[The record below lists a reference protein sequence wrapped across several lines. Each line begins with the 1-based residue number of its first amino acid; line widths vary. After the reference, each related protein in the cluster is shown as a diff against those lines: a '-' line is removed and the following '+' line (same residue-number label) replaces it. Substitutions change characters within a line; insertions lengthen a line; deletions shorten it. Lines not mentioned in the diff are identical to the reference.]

1 VPRDQVSRLIAAV
14 TALVVVVGIGL
25 QIHATATSTGG
36 FFSSKADRIANI
48 FCFFTILSNL
58 LLAATNAVLAVDPH
72 RRTPLFSGLRL
83 SGVLSMIVTGVV
95 FHLALRGLHDLRGT
109 AKAADL
115 LLHTVSPILAVLGW
129 LFVGPRGA
137 VSRRVIGLT
146 LIYPILWLIGTLI
159 RGAIVGFYPYPFLDA
174 TTHGY
179 LKVTVN
185 CVLVAALFLGL
196 AISAA
201 ALDRVLPAGHRAL
214 SGTSTWRGGR

>member
-1 VPRDQVSRLIAAV
+1 MRRDQVSRLVAGVAV
-14 TALVVVVGIGL
+14 LVVAVGIAL

-58 LLAATNAVLAVDPH
+58 LFAATNAVLVIDP
-72 RRTPLFSGLRL
+72 RRGSTVFSGLRL

-95 FHLALRGLHDLRGT
+95 FHIALRGLHDLHGT
-109 AKAADL
+109 AAGADF
-115 LLHTVSPILAVLGW
+115 LLHTVSPVMAVISW
-129 LFVGPRGA
+129 LVVGPRGV
-137 VSRRVIGLT
+137 VSRQVIGLT
-146 LIYPILWLIGTLI
+146 LVYPVLWLIATLI

-179 LKVTVN
+179 LRVIIN
-185 CVLVAALFLGL
+185 SLIVAVLFLVL
-196 AISAA
+196 ALGAA
-201 ALDRVLPAGHRAL
+201 RLDRVLPGRRAV

>member
-1 VPRDQVSRLIAAV
+1 VQRDRISRLIAAAA
-14 TALVVVVGIGL
+14 TLVVVAGL
-25 QIHATATSTGG
+25 VLQVHATATSTGG

-58 LLAATNAVLAVDPH
+58 LFAATNAVLAIDPH

-95 FHLALRGLHDLRGT
+95 FHLALRGLHDLHGT
-109 AKAADL
+109 AKAADF
-115 LLHTVSPILAVLGW
+115 LLHTVSPVLAVVSW
-129 LFVGPRGA
+129 LFIGPRGV

-146 LIYPILWLIGTLI
+146 LIYPILWLVATLI

-179 LKVTVN
+179 LKVSVN
-185 CVLVAALFLGL
+185 CVLVAVLFLGL
-196 AISAA
+196 AIGAA
-201 ALDRVLPAGHRAL
+201 ALDRVLPAGRRDL